1 MATVTGSKST
11 LQFIP
16 DWAEFGEASV
26 AELAKGAPR
35 IEEFATEETVFPD
48 ATFLQVIYEMDMFSA
63 AQFLPPAL
71 APLRGPSFVMVRAYY
86 FPETPWGPT
95 SIAQVGVL
103 CRYGYRPRIFQFA
116 ALTDNPDAV
125 EPLRSGWG
133 IPLKKADSVK
143 LKRYHDGSHLTVENG
158 GENLIHIVT
167 SSPILTA
174 GGSMGINSSVNL
186 ADTPKGLRLVQ
197 VAENFTFKVAEV
209 STPDIRHFD
218 AEGWGAK
225 GLRMRTPVSAISTV
239 ADITLRPIQFVADT
253 EEPSLLTIRP
263 VAES

>member
-1 MATVTGSKST
+1 MANVTGSKST

-35 IEEFATEETVFPD
+35 IEEYATEEAVFPD

-71 APLRGPSFVMVRAYY
+71 APLRGPSFVMVRAYH
-86 FPETPWGPT
+86 FPETPWGAT

-103 CRYGYRPRIFQFA
+103 CRYGYRPRIFQLS

-133 IPLKKADSVK
+133 IPLKTAESVK
-143 LKRYHDGSHLTVENG
+143 LKRYHDGSHLTVEDG

-209 STPDIRHFD
+209 STPDVRHFD
-218 AEGWGAK
+218 AEGWGVK
-225 GLRMRTPVSAISTV
+225 GLRMRAPVSAISTV